1 MLSWL
6 SFEEI
11 IYLWLKNEL
20 WNTFIK
26 LTFIVLNFSFVP
38 ILQLIVAIIYFFHR
52 LRNKDLQIIK

>member
-6 SFEEI
+6 SYEEI

-26 LTFIVLNFSFVP
+26 LTFIVLNFSFVL
-38 ILQLIVAIIYFFHR
+38 ILQLIVAIIYLFHR

>member
-38 ILQLIVAIIYFFHR
+38 ILQLIVAIIYFF
-52 LRNKDLQIIK
+52 LD

>member
-6 SFEEI
+6 SYEEI

-26 LTFIVLNFSFVP
+26 LTFIVLNFSFVL
-38 ILQLIVAIIYFFHR
+38 ILQLIVAIIYFFI
-52 LRNKDLQIIK
+52 DWGIKIYKW

>member
-38 ILQLIVAIIYFFHR
+38 ILQLIVAIIYFFI
-52 LRNKDLQIIK
+52 DWGIKIYKL